1 MQREQARIRT
11 GEPLRWTIIGCRL
24 GSQRRRARLRFMP
37 TDCGFQPVIG
47 RLPQI
52 SQDRAKWGLH
62 SPRNRR
68 TRSRRRRNGPIL
80 ARYDRGMQ
88 SAGRRVPQP
97 LAPGELDLPIRAV
110 MPELARGTAALGRL
124 GITTPRQ
131 ALFYLPFRY
140 DDFSDLRPLG
150 DLAAD
155 EKQSARVRVV
165 SVEVEPGF
173 RRRPQRVIAQLS
185 DLSGTAEAIWFGRRY
200 VERRL
205 EPGAEIVVSGKV
217 TFRGWRPQFTSPE
230 FSPVGHA
237 SVHTA
242 RVVPVYRLAG
252 GVTQRRVRELLARVL
267 ERALPAVDDPL
278 QDAERGDLVP
288 LADALHAAHFPEEA
302 ADVAGALDRL
312 AHDELLALQLAMAQ
326 ARAARAGL
334 QAARVE
340 IGADE
345 LAALLAAL
353 PFELTGDQ
361 RRAVDEIVADL
372 ALDQPMRRLLQGDVG
387 SGKTAVA
394 AVALAGVVR
403 AGWQAVLMAPTE
415 ILARQHHLGLAPLL
429 DALGVRAEFL
439 SGSLSP
445 AVKGSIHDAIE
456 AGEAEVVI
464 GTHAV
469 ISEAVTFRR
478 LGLAVVDEQHRFGVS
493 QRAALQ
499 AKGAG
504 REPHLLALTATPIP
518 RTLALTF
525 YADLAISSIH
535 ELPPGRRSIRTEIRD
550 RRALPKI
557 EAFLASEAAAGRQ
570 AFVVVPLVAESEA
583 LSAASAEAEV
593 ERLRA
598 VLPGLRIGI
607 VHGQQRADD
616 RDATMAA
623 FAAGAMD
630 LLVATTVIEVGID
643 VPNASVMLVED
654 ADRFGLAQLHQL
666 RGRVGRG
673 ADQSFCILL
682 TDAVDERSRERLEV
696 VRSSNDG
703 FAIAEADLRLRGAG
717 NLLGTRQSGLPPL
730 RVASLFEPRHL
741 ALAERAGKLAQA
753 IVASDPGLAS
763 RPELVR
769 LRDDFAAVEDEGDA
783 A

>member
-1 MQREQARIRT
+1 
-11 GEPLRWTIIGCRL
+11 
-24 GSQRRRARLRFMP
+24 
-37 TDCGFQPVIG
+37 
-47 RLPQI
+47 
-52 SQDRAKWGLH
+52 
-62 SPRNRR
+62 
-68 TRSRRRRNGPIL
+68 
-80 ARYDRGMQ
+80 MQ
-88 SAGRRVPQP
+88 SAGRSAPAP
-97 LAPGELDLPIRAV
+97 LAPGNLDEPIRAV
-110 MPELARGTAALGRL
+110 LPELARGAAALARL
-124 GITTPRQ
+124 GIGTPRQ

-150 DLAAD
+150 DLVPD

-230 FSPVGHA
+230 FSPVGHE

-278 QDAERGDLVP
+278 QDAERGDLPP
-288 LADALHAAHFPEEA
+288 LGDALRAAHFPEEA
-302 ADVAGALDRL
+302 ADVPEALDRL
-312 AHDELLALQLAMAQ
+312 AYDELLALQLAMAQ
-326 ARAARAGL
+326 ARAARADL
-334 QAARVE
+334 RAAGVT

-345 LAALLAAL
+345 LGALLGAL

-372 ALDQPMRRLLQGDVG
+372 ASDQPMRRLLQGDVG

-429 DALGVRAEFL
+429 EGLGVRAEFL
-439 SGSLSP
+439 SGSLSAGGQGPHPRCDRGGGGGGRDRDPRRHQRGGHVPP
-445 AVKGSIHDAIE
+445 AGP
-456 AGEAEVVI
+456 G
-464 GTHAV
+464 GG
-469 ISEAVTFRR
+469 R
-478 LGLAVVDEQHRFGVS
+478 
-493 QRAALQ
+493 RAAPLRRR
-499 AKGAG
+499 AARGAAGQG
-504 REPHLLALTATPIP
+504 RRPRAASAGAHRHTDPAHARPHLLRGPGDQLHP
-518 RTLALTF
+518 RA
-525 YADLAISSIH
+525 A
-535 ELPPGRRSIRTEIRD
+535 PGRRSIRTEIRD
-550 RRALPKI
+550 RTALPKI

-598 VLPGLRIGI
+598 ALPDLRIGI
-607 VHGQQRADD
+607 VHGQQRADE
-616 RDATMAA
+616 RDVTMAA

-630 LLVATTVIEVGID
+630 VLVATTVIEVGID

-673 ADQSFCILL
+673 AEQSFCILL
-682 TDAVDERSRERLEV
+682 TDAADERARERLEV
-696 VRSSNDG
+696 VRSSSDG

-741 ALAERAGKLAQA
+741 ALAERAGELARA
-753 IVASDPGLAS
+753 PGRNRSRARRRGLSCSGCATTS
-763 RPELVR
+763 RPPRTRGTRPDAGHRRHRARAPAGRAAR
-769 LRDDFAAVEDEGDA
+769 LRDASDRRPREGDA
-783 A
+783 LRHPRRPHA